1 MQLSGMAAEK
11 GIPSVA
17 AARSTTTPTEAMF
30 IQLSRRL
37 KEKDEMRDKPRKTSI
52 TIRAI
57 S

>member
-1 MQLSGMAAEK
+1 MAVEK
-11 GIPSVA
+11 GIPSVVA
-17 AARSTTTPTEAMF
+17 ERSTTTPTEAMF

-37 KEKDEMRDKPRKTSI
+37 REKGETRGKPRKTSI

>member
-1 MQLSGMAAEK
+1 MAAEK